1 MKNYDF
7 LVVGAGLYGCTI
19 AERLHSVGYKVLVID
34 NDAYIVQF
42 VPYNSSDSFK
52 TRTIKLDDEESMSK
66 LTYHKVVS
74 VNKLKFNNRAARLK
88 LIGR

>member
-1 MKNYDF
+1 M
-7 LVVGAGLYGCTI
+7 
-19 AERLHSVGYKVLVID
+19 
-34 NDAYIVQF
+34 QF
-42 VPYNSSDSFK
+42 VPYNSSETFK
-52 TRTIKLDDEESMSK
+52 TKTIRLDDEETLAK